1 MTQFKFLGEL
11 SMFIYKAQ
19 LKQS

>member
-1 MTQFKFLGEL
+1 MTQFKFLGQL